1 MIGSVSNK
9 SSIISNKFDDRAK
22 REIQKKEKRLDKLD
36 LFSTQMKG
44 FNFEGRR
51 KVHTS
56 IGLVMSGILI
66 TMMVAFTSTRVLALA
81 NGKNNSLMV
90 KELHNQHNNESE
102 ALSLDSIDFQ
112 IAFAVNDYTKGD
124 RSLMK

>member
-1 MIGSVSNK
+1 MNAFS
-9 SSIISNKFDDRAK
+9 DDRAK
-22 REIQKKEKRLDKLD
+22 YERTKSEKRLDRLD
-36 LFSTQMKG
+36 LFSAQMKG

-66 TMMVAFTSTRVLALA
+66 TLMIGFTSTRVLALA

-90 KELHNQHNNESE
+90 NELYN
-102 ALSLDSIDFQ
+102 
-112 IAFAVNDYTKGD
+112 
-124 RSLMK
+124 